1 MYANLLRRLRPQP
14 WMIHAAGGAVIAA
27 AGLAFYGWY
36 LAPTSADMDQRLKR
50 MEQLQALM
58 ASKEKIADE
67 HRRLDQRL
75 GELRKAAASTKK
87 RMPRRTASQEFI
99 RQATQ
104 LAETLDLKMELC
116 TAAAAQTFPTHSQVE
131 VTCRFN
137 GSYDSTCQYLAAI
150 DQFTQIS
157 KVSHL
162 EVDTSVI
169 SGKYPVNVTFQL
181 YYRGEDND
189 TQVKRGAL

>member
-1 MYANLLRRLRPQP
+1 
-14 WMIHAAGGAVIAA
+14 MIHATGVSFIAA
-27 AGLAFYGWY
+27 AGLTFYAWF

-58 ASKEKIADE
+58 ASKEMIADE
-67 HRRLDQRL
+67 HRRLEQRL

-104 LAETLDLKMELC
+104 LAESLDLKVELC
-116 TAAAAQTFPTHSQVE
+116 TAAAPQTFPTHSQVE
-131 VTCRFN
+131 VTCRVN

-150 DQFTQIS
+150 DQFVQIS
-157 KVSHL
+157 KVSQL
-162 EVDTSVI
+162 EIDTSVI